1 MQVKKAKKPVFV
13 TSPKTT
19 KKPLLVSASP
29 GGAAAIGLQ
38 LASSS
43 PRAGE
48 SKAKKVRI
56 DAPNSEPHL
65 PRKKAR
71 LVQFAE

>member
-1 MQVKKAKKPVFV
+1 MKKAKKPVFI
-13 TSPKTT
+13 TSPTT
-19 KKPLLVSASP
+19 AKKPLLVPASP

-43 PRAGE
+43 SRA
-48 SKAKKVRI
+48 SKPKAKKGHVHARK
-56 DAPNSEPHL
+56 PESQP

-71 LVQFAE
+71 LVHFAE